1 MNTRSKEGRTYAIV
15 KFTPAW
21 SHAQF
26 ADFKQDGVIETRLET
41 VRKSLDGKQAILKWR
56 GVSPKKLQGIVQWS
70 GTHEEILE
78 YLESNVTA
86 WEGKNPWDK

>member
-1 MNTRSKEGRTYAIV
+1 MTKTYAIV
-15 KFTPAW
+15 KWATPL
-21 SHAQF
+21 AQ
-26 ADFKQDGVIETRLET
+26 ADFLTAKSQGVIQTSAVT